1 LRIVVRDEIDED
13 SELRRAWN
21 ELVLR
26 MRHPEVFY
34 TYEWGIAV
42 QRAYRTSLTPLI
54 FLGYDGDSLVG
65 VAALARKNRDQ
76 VVFLSADTADY
87 CEFLSEPESRGEF
100 VPAVLSGLKDLR
112 ADRVVLTNL
121 PADSLSVRALSRA
134 ASKVPYH
141 LHTRP
146 AYACAQVVMGGVEER
161 VLLKQ
166 SVLEKKRLR
175 RNLRELEKRGPVTLE
190 HATDWHQIEPLLQP
204 FACAHAARFLE
215 IGKISSLI
223 PKERRVFLTE
233 LARELSK
240 RGWVAFSRLLVG
252 DLTAAWNYGFR
263 FEGSWFWYQPTVNDL
278 FGDFSPGH
286 CLLTKIVESACDSKG
301 ISVVD
306 LGLGAEGYKDRFATA
321 TKQTLYCELNR
332 SFLAHSRAV
341 VRYRA
346 ASLATLSPRVEKHLR
361 AAIAVV
367 KDFRSRLSSTDES
380 WPRRLTKHAR
390 RSLFHLENVLFFEWP
405 LENRNFSASNL
416 RLRPLNSEMV
426 GTAELQ
432 YGSDPA
438 SSRFLMR
445 SAQRLRSGEGSGYV
459 LVTADDMPVHFCW
472 ARDFEAFQMAELNCT
487 LRAPCQNAV
496 MIFDCFTPQTE
507 RGHGFFG
514 DAIALLARE
523 LSEQGKSAWIFAAL
537 SNQPAVRGIKKTAFQ
552 YRFKLRRKRILF
564 VSRSED
570 SVPSPIPIDNQNTV
584 SAS

>member
-1 LRIVVRDEIDED
+1 LRIVVRDEISED

-21 ELVLR
+21 ELALR
-26 MRHPEVFY
+26 MGPPEVFY
-34 TYEWGIAV
+34 THEWGTAV
-42 QRAYRTSLTPLI
+42 QRAYGTSLTPLI

-65 VAALARKNRDQ
+65 VAALARKNRDH
-76 VVFLSADTADY
+76 VVFLTADTADY
-87 CEFLSEPESRGEF
+87 CEFLSESEIRGEF
-100 VPAVLSGLKDLR
+100 VAAVLAGLKDLR

-121 PADSLSVRALSRA
+121 PADSLTVRALSRT

-166 SVLEKKRLR
+166 SVLTKKRLR
-175 RNLRELEKRGPVTLE
+175 RNLRELEKRGPVTLQ
-190 HATDWHQIEPLLQP
+190 HDTDWHQIEPLLRP
-204 FACAHAARFLE
+204 FASAHIARFLE

-223 PKERRVFLTE
+223 QKERRVFLAE

-240 RGWVAFSRLLVG
+240 RRWVALSRLLVG

-286 CLLTKIVESACDSKG
+286 CLLTKIVELACDSKG
-301 ISVVD
+301 INVVD
-306 LGLGAEGYKDRFATA
+306 LGLGAEGYKNRFATA
-321 TKQTLYCELNR
+321 NKQTLYCELNR
-332 SFLAHSRAV
+332 SLLAHSRAV

-346 ASLATLSPRVEKHLR
+346 ASLATWSPRVEKPLR
-361 AAIAVV
+361 TAIAVA
-367 KDFRSRLSSTDES
+367 KDLRSRVSSTDES
-380 WPRRLTKHAR
+380 LPSRLAKRAW

-426 GTAELQ
+426 GTAALQ

-438 SSRFLMR
+438 SLRFLMR
-445 SAQRLRSGEGSGYV
+445 SAQRLRSGEGFGYV

-472 ARDFEAFQMAELNCT
+472 ARDFKAFQMAELNCT
-487 LRAPCQNAV
+487 LSAPCQNAV
-496 MIFDCFTPQTE
+496 MIFDCFTPQTA

-514 DAIALLARE
+514 DAIALLAQE
-523 LSEQGKSAWIFAAL
+523 LSQQGKSAWIFGAV
-537 SNQPAVRGIKKTAFQ
+537 SNQPSVRGIKKTAFQ
-552 YRFKLRRKRILF
+552 YRFNLRRKRILF
-564 VSRSED
+564 LSRSED
-570 SVPSPIPIDNQNTV
+570 SVPSPIPLDNENTV